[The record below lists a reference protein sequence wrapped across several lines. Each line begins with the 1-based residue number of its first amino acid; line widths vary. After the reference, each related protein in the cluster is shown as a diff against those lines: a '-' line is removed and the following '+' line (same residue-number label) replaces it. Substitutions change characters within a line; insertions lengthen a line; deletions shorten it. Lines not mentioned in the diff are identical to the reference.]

1 MYEGTNFYYDRKYA
15 IFNQVFIMGLLLK
28 GITLPKRLLAQSL
41 TLIELPPP
49 QKVILPLK
57 QYVGEPSKA
66 MVSVGDSV
74 KTGQLIADAHNTHCL
89 PVHATISGTVT
100 DIKEHLDPKGSS
112 IESICIESDGT
123 DTWTT
128 PPASPGE
135 SLGYEDILKRIHD
148 AGLITKGLFATPLD
162 KDLVPVDQPKTYLYR
177 DGTDIVKKIDTLLIN
192 GLDPEPSLGVNRYLA
207 GTENDTLEQGIAA
220 LKTITGAQR
229 VIFTVD
235 KHFAPWP
242 QLKDIVKKDEEEA
255 TAIIALDGRRFP
267 IALPI
272 PLVKAALSREVPL
285 PYGHP
290 RDVGVAVYDLHTV
303 ISLGQS
309 IRNTTPQTETM
320 ITLGGGAMEKKG
332 IAKVRIGTTIG
343 SLIDALGGLT
353 TDAAK
358 IILGGPMTGM
368 AQYDLATPIT
378 KEVTGLFAL
387 NNTDIQLSEDYR
399 ECINCGMCVKVCPVN
414 LLPGV
419 ISLYCAKDKF
429 DLAEAEGLF
438 SCIECGACDYV
449 CPSRRPLVH
458 LFRHAKNQLME

>member
-1 MYEGTNFYYDRKYA
+1 
-15 IFNQVFIMGLLLK
+15 MGLFSK
-28 GITLPKRLLAQSL
+28 GITLPKKLLAQSL

-49 QKVILPLK
+49 EKVILPLR
-57 QYVGEPSKA
+57 QYIGEPSKA

-74 KTGQLIADAHNTHCL
+74 KTGQLIADSQGTNCL
-89 PVHATISGTVT
+89 PVHATISGKVT
-100 DIKEHLDPKGSS
+100 EISEHLDPKGSYV
-112 IESICIESDGT
+112 ESIIIESDKS
-123 DTWTT
+123 DTWAELPETQN
-128 PPASPGE
+128 E
-135 SLGYEDILKRIHD
+135 SLGYEEILERIH
-148 AGLITKGLFATPLD
+148 ASGLIARGLVSIPLD
-162 KDLVPVDQPKTYLYR
+162 KDLVPVDQPKTHLYL
-177 DGTDIVKKIDTLLIN
+177 DGKDIKKKIDTLIIN

-207 GTENDTLEQGIAA
+207 GTENEHLSHGIDA

-235 KHFAPWP
+235 KHFSPWP

-255 TAIIALDGRRFP
+255 TSIISMDGRRFP
-267 IALPI
+267 IALAV
-272 PLVKAALSREVPL
+272 PLLKAVLSREVPL

-290 RDVGVAVYDLHTV
+290 RDVGVAVYDLETV
-303 ISLGQS
+303 ISVGECIHS
-309 IRNTTPQTETM
+309 NTPRTETM
-320 ITLGGGAMEKKG
+320 ITLGGEALSKKG
-332 IAKVRIGTTIG
+332 IARVRIGTTIG
-343 SLIDALGGLT
+343 SLIDSLGGLT

-368 AQYDLATPIT
+368 AHYDLDTPIT

-387 NNTDIQLSEDYR
+387 KNTEIQLSEDYR

-458 LFRHAKNQLME
+458 FFRHAKNQLME